1 MVKFILGAKGT
12 GKTKWL
18 IDNANKD
25 KKEGNGNIAF
35 VDVDDNHIFTL
46 NYDVRLINA
55 MEFKILN
62 IESFYGFLCGIIS
75 KDYDVEKIY
84 VDGIY
89 KIMDIEIKDLKDLLE
104 KLTFIGEKF
113 NTEFFIN
120 VDYVLEDIPEELKP
134 YCIELEQMEY
144 EEESSVNA

>member
-25 KKEGNGNIAF
+25 IKEGNGNIIF
-35 VDVDDNHIFTL
+35 VDVDDSHIFSL
-46 NYDVRLINA
+46 DYNVRLINA
-55 MEFKILN
+55 MEFNILD

-75 KDYDVEKIY
+75 MDYDIEKIY

-89 KIMDIEIKDLKDLLE
+89 KIMHLKLSDLE
-104 KLTFIGEKF
+104 KIIDILSKINEKYHTDF
-113 NTEFFIN
+113 YIN
-120 VDYVLEDIPEELKP
+120 VDYVLSEIPEHLKQF
-134 YCIELEQMEY
+134 CTEI
-144 EEESSVNA
+144 